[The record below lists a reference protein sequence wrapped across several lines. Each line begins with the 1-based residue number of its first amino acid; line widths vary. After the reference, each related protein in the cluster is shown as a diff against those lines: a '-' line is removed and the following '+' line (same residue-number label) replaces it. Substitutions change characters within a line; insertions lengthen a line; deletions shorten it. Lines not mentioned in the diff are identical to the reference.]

1 MVGFLIIF
9 EIIFFL
15 VGSDHSCC
23 SNSAILNL
31 KSITFFSSRPLPN
44 YERR

>member
-9 EIIFFL
+9 EFFVFLVFFL
-15 VGSDHSCC
+15 VGSDHSCR

-31 KSITFFSSRPLPN
+31 KSITFFFKHASS
-44 YERR
+44 